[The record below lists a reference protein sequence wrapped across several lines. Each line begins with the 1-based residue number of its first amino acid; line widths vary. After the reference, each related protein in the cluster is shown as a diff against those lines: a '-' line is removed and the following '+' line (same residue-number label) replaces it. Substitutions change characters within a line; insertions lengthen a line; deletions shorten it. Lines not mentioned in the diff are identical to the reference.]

1 MASASVAAL
10 AGLVS
15 GTAAVKA
22 ATRAQRTSG
31 AHDPPVSAASP
42 PAWSSPS
49 TLAECELANGPQVAF
64 PSDSPSTATGA
75 GAIVWASDPS
85 RCGAPTPPLA
95 HAPWGLSVATLG
107 PTDRARLTSTQSLA
121 GWSGLR
127 SVAVGGNLGR
137 VAVAVSPDGS
147 GASAGG
153 GTAVLQGRATS
164 PLGPPMLL
172 AGAQPPFALSRAYLG
187 DVAIATVVAG
197 PAIAVR
203 LERYFRPGFARARLI
218 PIHAGRVTALTA
230 AMDYRADVLLV
241 WQQSGAI
248 YAHLLRASGRT
259 DPTQRV
265 APSGPDPQLHALVS
279 DNDHGMI
286 AWSSS
291 HDAKRSGARTR
302 VYLDL
307 SAAGVRFR
315 APQLLASFADPQ
327 QVGRSP
333 GSLALVR
340 LSSENVMLAWT
351 AVEHGHYV
359 VRGAPAVFAATRPTV
374 RLSDPHAQAVL
385 ADLAAGPAREAVAL
399 WKSGPRLQGGR
410 LDASQTELWVARASI
425 GRHDRLRSR
434 SPEMIAAAGP
444 NIAPSVAVDPA
455 NDRAV
460 AAWLTLGAHRRIE
473 YSVSLSV
480 AGHRRPLAAV
490 PPPSSGTHWLRITLG
505 AGGAAAAVMLLA
517 LATRRRRRRGRRGA

>member
-1 MASASVAAL
+1 
-10 AGLVS
+10 VS
-15 GTAAVKA
+15 
-22 ATRAQRTSG
+22 
-31 AHDPPVSAASP
+31 ASP
-42 PAWSSPS
+42 PAWSNPS
-49 TLAECELANGPQVAF
+49 TLAECDLANGPQVAF
-64 PSDSPSTATGA
+64 PSASPSTPTGA

-85 RCGAPTPPLA
+85 TCGVPTPPVA
-95 HAPWGLSVATLG
+95 HAPWGLSVAALG
-107 PTDRARLTSTQSLA
+107 PTDRARLTSTRSLA
-121 GWSGLR
+121 GSSGVN
-127 SVAVGGNLGR
+127 SVAVGGTFGR
-137 VAVAVSPDGS
+137 VAVAVAPDGS
-147 GASAGG
+147 GASAHGG
-153 GTAVLQGRATS
+153 IAVLQGRAS
-164 PLGPPMLL
+164 EPLGPPMLL
-172 AGAQPPFALSRAYLG
+172 TGAQPPFALTRAYLG
-187 DVAIATVVAG
+187 DVAIATVVPG

-218 PIHAGRVTALTA
+218 PISAGRVTALTA
-230 AMDYRADVLLV
+230 TMDYRADVLLV
-241 WQQSGAI
+241 WQQSDAI
-248 YAHLLRASGRT
+248 YAHMLRASGRP

-291 HDAKRSGARTR
+291 DDAKRSRARTR

-307 SAAGVRFR
+307 SAAGVRFGS
-315 APQLLASFADPQ
+315 PQLLASFADPQ
-327 QVGRSP
+327 RVGRSS

-340 LSSENVMLAWT
+340 LSSENVVLAWT
-351 AVEHGHYV
+351 AAEHGHYV

-399 WKSGPRLQGGR
+399 WKNGPRLRGGR
-410 LDASQTELWVARASI
+410 LDKSQTELWAARASI

-444 NIAPSVAVDPA
+444 NVAPSVAVDPA

-460 AAWLTLGAHRRIE
+460 AAWLALGAHRRIE
-473 YSVSLSV
+473 YSVSLGV
-480 AGHRRPLAAV
+480 AGHRRRLAAV

-505 AGGAAAAVMLLA
+505 GGGAAAGVLLLA
-517 LATRRRRRRGRRGA
+517 LAARRRRGRRDA